1 MKTDIKSMDLTEL
14 GIFLEGIGEK
24 KFRAKQ
30 IFSWLYKGIY
40 DFGEMTDLSKELREK
55 LEDNAYIEKLE
66 IQKLQISESD
76 GTRKYLFGLRKGNAI
91 ESVFLKYKYGNSVCI
106 SSQAGCRMG
115 CGFCASAIGG
125 LAYNLTPAE
134 MADQII
140 AIEKNTGERVGNI
153 VVMGTGE
160 PFDNY
165 NNLCRFIELMHTKE
179 GLNISL
185 RAITVSTCGIIP
197 KIEAFGQEYP
207 QVNIA
212 ISLHAPNDRLRNQL
226 MPISRKYPMD
236 ELLSACRKHTEKT
249 GRRITFEYALIKG
262 FNDTEGH
269 AKELASKLSHMLCHV
284 NLIPL
289 NPVTEREYAGSDR
302 KTAERFLAVLEEK
315 GIQAT
320 VRRELGTE
328 IDAACGQLRLNR
340 NG

>member
-1 MKTDIKSMDLTEL
+1 
-14 GIFLEGIGEK
+14 
-24 KFRAKQ
+24 
-30 IFSWLYKGIY
+30 
-40 DFGEMTDLSKELREK
+40 
-55 LEDNAYIEKLE
+55 
-66 IQKLQISESD
+66 
-76 GTRKYLFGLRKGNAI
+76 
-91 ESVFLKYKYGNSVCI
+91 
-106 SSQAGCRMG
+106 
-115 CGFCASAIGG
+115 
-125 LAYNLTPAE
+125 
-134 MADQII
+134 
-140 AIEKNTGERVGNI
+140 
-153 VVMGTGE
+153 
-160 PFDNY
+160 
-165 NNLCRFIELMHTKE
+165 
-179 GLNISL
+179 
-185 RAITVSTCGIIP
+185 
-197 KIEAFGQEYP
+197 
-207 QVNIA
+207 
-212 ISLHAPNDRLRNQL
+212 
-226 MPISRKYPMD
+226 MD